1 MNIIKIFFT
10 NLIAGIRRNPLTFVV
25 LLLLMLAAPWL
36 FGVIALVFAAMALVV
51 LFSWLSII
59 WRVRDAQRQMERDFD
74 EAGGNRH
81 RTTGNY
87 RRDNTKEGDVTVVA
101 TEPSRKRVN
110 DDVGEYVDFKEV
122 KESSEKGTTD

>member
-1 MNIIKIFFT
+1 MNIIKIFFA

-36 FGVIALVFAAMALVV
+36 FGVIALVFVAMALVV

-74 EAGGNRH
+74 EAGGNRY
-81 RTTGNY
+81 RNGNY
-87 RRDNTKEGDVTVVA
+87 RRNGTKEGDITVVA

>member
-1 MNIIKIFFT
+1 MNIIKIFFA

-36 FGVIALVFAAMALVV
+36 FGVIALIFVAMALVV

-74 EAGGNRH
+74 KAGGNRH
-81 RTTGNY
+81 RNGNY
-87 RRDNTKEGDVTVVA
+87 RRSGTKEGDVTVVA

>member
-1 MNIIKIFFT
+1 MNIIKIFFA
-10 NLIAGIRRNPLTFVV
+10 NLIAGIRRNPLTFLVV
-25 LLLLMLAAPWL
+25 LLLMLAAPWL
-36 FGVIALVFAAMALVV
+36 FGVIALVFVVMALVA

-74 EAGGNRH
+74 EAGGNRQ
-81 RTTGNY
+81 RNY
-87 RRDNTKEGDVTVVA
+87 RRRGTKEGDVTVVA

-122 KESSEKGTTD
+122 EESPEKGTTD

>member
-1 MNIIKIFFT
+1 MNIIKIFFA

-36 FGVIALVFAAMALVV
+36 FGVIALVFVAMALVV

-74 EAGGNRH
+74 EGGGNRH
-81 RTTGNY
+81 RNGNY
-87 RRDNTKEGDVTVVA
+87 RRNGTKEGDVTVVA

-122 KESSEKGTTD
+122 KDSSEKETTD

>member
-1 MNIIKIFFT
+1 MNIIKIFFA

-25 LLLLMLAAPWL
+25 LLLLMLAVPWL
-36 FGVIALVFAAMALVV
+36 FGVIALVFVAMALVV

-81 RTTGNY
+81 RNGNY
-87 RRDNTKEGDVTVVA
+87 RRNGTKEGDVTVVA

-122 KESSEKGTTD
+122 KDSSEKGTTD

>member
-1 MNIIKIFFT
+1 MNIIKIFFA
-10 NLIAGIRRNPLTFVV
+10 NLIAGIRRNPLTFLVV
-25 LLLLMLAAPWL
+25 LLLMLAAPWL
-36 FGVIALVFAAMALVV
+36 FGVIALVFVVMALVA

-59 WRVRDAQRQMERDFD
+59 WRVQDARRQMERDFD
-74 EAGGNRH
+74 EAGGNRQ
-81 RTTGNY
+81 RNY
-87 RRDNTKEGDVTVVA
+87 RRSGTKEGDVTVVA

>member
-1 MNIIKIFFT
+1 MNIIKIFFA
-10 NLIAGIRRNPLTFVV
+10 NLIAGIRRNPLTFLVV
-25 LLLLMLAAPWL
+25 LLLMLAAPWL
-36 FGVIALVFAAMALVV
+36 FGVIALVFVVMALVA

-74 EAGGNRH
+74 EAGGNRQ
-81 RTTGNY
+81 RNY
-87 RRDNTKEGDVTVVA
+87 RRSGTKEGDVTVVA

-122 KESSEKGTTD
+122 EESSEKETTN

>member
-1 MNIIKIFFT
+1 MNIIKIFFA

-36 FGVIALVFAAMALVV
+36 FGVIALIFVAMALVV

-81 RTTGNY
+81 RNSDY
-87 RRDNTKEGDVTVVA
+87 RRSGTKEGDVTVVA